1 MNYALVVA
9 AGAGSRFGGRKQF
22 VKLAGKPVMYY
33 SLLAF
38 ERCPQVKETVIVTN
52 LDMIDRVEA
61 LIRKWHLRKV
71 NWVIAGGEQRQDSV
85 ARGLRVLPDEGM
97 VAIHDGVRPL
107 LTPERLT
114 QGFRACRRSKAVI
127 FALPAGETV
136 KEVRKSTVTRTIPRD
151 ALILVQ
157 TPQFFALPVIKQA
170 VEQACREGF
179 YGTDDAQLV
188 ERAGGNVAV
197 IPGWRENIKITTR
210 ADLKLAEKLL

>member
-1 MNYALVVA
+1 
-9 AGAGSRFGGRKQF
+9 
-22 VKLAGKPVMYY
+22 
-33 SLLAF
+33 
-38 ERCPQVKETVIVTN
+38 
-52 LDMIDRVEA
+52 
-61 LIRKWHLRKV
+61 
-71 NWVIAGGEQRQDSV
+71 
-85 ARGLRVLPDEGM
+85 
-97 VAIHDGVRPL
+97 
-107 LTPERLT
+107 
-114 QGFRACRRSKAVI
+114 
-127 FALPAGETV
+127 
-136 KEVRKSTVTRTIPRD
+136 VTRTIPRD